1 SRGSGTSIGRA
12 TARLRCIDH
21 AGGDGRAFGTVGRR
35 SPDAGHPACHAAC
48 GHRPRPLLP
57 VSRLRSAAH
66 LVRRPPRDPLGAR
79 RSNGVAEP
87 AALVPAPPPDG
98 ARAGWLPAR
107 SARRRAGLSAAGRV
121 RAGRSGATTTRP
133 LTRRL
138 TLHRPSR
145 TIQALLAAPS
155 RLAPGRTRAKAD
167 EGGDGMNSTDRWLR
181 TGAALAV
188 VGGIVALVAVY
199 IPAFVIKGPGVDTTE
214 KLFRDWEGKVG
225 LVSGAIMVLGG
236 LALWVT
242 DERTQRKLIAA
253 LVGLASLVAIG
264 SAAYA
269 VSVFRSKALHSLA
282 EAFAAQQR

>member
-1 SRGSGTSIGRA
+1 
-12 TARLRCIDH
+12 
-21 AGGDGRAFGTVGRR
+21 
-35 SPDAGHPACHAAC
+35 
-48 GHRPRPLLP
+48 
-57 VSRLRSAAH
+57 
-66 LVRRPPRDPLGAR
+66 
-79 RSNGVAEP
+79 
-87 AALVPAPPPDG
+87 
-98 ARAGWLPAR
+98 
-107 SARRRAGLSAAGRV
+107 
-121 RAGRSGATTTRP
+121 
-133 LTRRL
+133 
-138 TLHRPSR
+138 
-145 TIQALLAAPS
+145 
-155 RLAPGRTRAKAD
+155 
-167 EGGDGMNSTDRWLR
+167 MNSTDRWLR

-269 VSVFRSKALHSLA
+269 MSVFRSKALDSLA
-282 EAFAAQQR
+282 EAFAAQQRVPAAAVRPVLVLAVNRGALQLNGKLGVPLLIVGAGIAFFGTVAVFMSQRRRAAPVVPATSPAAG